1 MIVEI
6 SHFLTILATGLF
18 LLSGLF
24 ATFINNTE
32 YISNLIARTYS
43 HAFFFLIA
51 SFGLY
56 VWLAATDN
64 FSVLYIA
71 SHSNTN
77 LPIFYKISSIWSAHE
92 GSMFLWI
99 VFLAIWGFIFNFKIS
114 QSNPLKSLTLGILSL
129 VIVGFLLFL
138 LLTSNPFQ
146 TILPIP
152 PINGADINPVLQDPA
167 LVIHPPTLYLG
178 YVGFSI
184 PFACAIA
191 FLIRGN
197 SDIEW
202 ELMVQK
208 WSIMAWIFLTI
219 GITLGSWWAYYEL
232 GWGGYWFWDPVENV
246 ALMPWLAATAF
257 IHSLSVSIKS
267 KKLRVWTILLSILVF
282 SLSLFGA
289 FIVRSGIIDSVH
301 SFANDPER
309 GLYLLGFISLIIITS
324 LILFVL
330 RFSKIQSIERIKRF
344 SKESFVSINNIFFG
358 VLIFS
363 VMLGVTY
370 PLIYEYLFNQKISVG
385 APFYTAIF
393 SPIVLLACIFLI
405 FSVDSKWSRRLKSNL
420 LDLPVV
426 VSTTSSA
433 IITLLFLYFFDIN
446 DLYMNLLIFVG
457 FLIILR
463 YMFEIYKLIKFR
475 KYINPFSAIAHMA
488 LGLLLISISLN
499 SSLSTERAMSLKIDD
514 TQKYKDL
521 SINFQ
526 NINLS
531 NGSNYDAIKAD
542 LLIQTTDGKSFK
554 LSPEKRRYFTR
565 GQITTETAIHA
576 SPIRDIYIT
585 IGDQLDDGSWVVNI
599 QLNYLIRWIWF
610 SAILMSFAGI
620 LLIITNKKSTFTF
633 KKSIS

>member
-191 FLIRGN
+191 FLIKGN

-433 IITLLFLYFFDIN
+433 IITLLFLYLFDIN